1 MKYELKIEKK
11 ALKILKKM
19 DRNISALL
27 ISWINKNLADTDDP
41 RKQGKVLSGNDKGF
55 RRYRVG
61 DYRIIAMIKDEEILI
76 SIIDLGHR
84 KDAYK

>member
-11 ALKILKKM
+11 ALKKLKKM
-19 DRNISALL
+19 DKNISALL
-27 ISWINKNLADTDDP
+27 ISWINRNLAETDDP
-41 RKQGKVLSGNDKGF
+41 RQQGKALSGNYKGF
-55 RRYRVG
+55 WRYRVG